1 MAAEKGSMIVIK
13 KVYVNAAG
21 AHGGSWKVAFADF
34 MTAMMCFFLV
44 MWLLSSNANDRA
56 NVAEYFSTPSVIEY
70 EFQHYGVELTLEKLF
85 LDLFSEPLKVFQS
98 FITPIDHTPDIMSF
112 GLKKVVIQHLANQL
126 GEVADNVKVN
136 SDAIEFDIPD
146 SVLFEKGT
154 ANTSA
159 QYAMVMDKLKKITV
173 GLEDSTVEVTSQ
185 LSYQGVPN
193 ANPSTAKNVAEA
205 RVDIIGKEI
214 ETSFE
219 SKTMDLMRKVVTG
232 SNAQKGPDGEAI
244 GGKIKIKIKQK
255 QELPS
260 GKVPRKLENV
270 FGDSTSSDEDVYQQF
285 VNRLSKQRTKK

>member
-1 MAAEKGSMIVIK
+1 MADKGSLIVIK

-44 MWLLSSNANDRA
+44 MWLLSSNASDRA

-98 FITPIDHTPDIMSF
+98 FITPIDHTPNIMSF
-112 GLKKVVIQHLANQL
+112 GLKKVVLQHLANEL
-126 GEVADNVKVN
+126 GEVAEKVSVT
-136 SDAIEFDIPD
+136 SDTIDFDIPE

-154 ANTSA
+154 ANPSA
-159 QYAMVMDKLKKITV
+159 QYAVVMDKVKKITV
-173 GLEDSTVEVTSQ
+173 GLEDSTIEVTSQ
-185 LSYQGVPN
+185 LYYQNVPN
-193 ANPSTAKNVAEA
+193 KNPKTTKNVAEA
-205 RVDIIGKEI
+205 RVDIVGKEI

-219 SKTMDLMRKVVTG
+219 SKSMELKRKVVTG
-232 SNAQKGPDGEAI
+232 SADKLGPDGMPM
-244 GGKIKIKIKQK
+244 GGKIKISIKQK

-260 GKVPRKLENV
+260 GKIPRKLENV
-270 FGDSTSSDEDVYQQF
+270 FGESSSSDQDVYQQF
-285 VNRLSKQRTKK
+285 VDRLSKRKIKK